1 VHRTRGLDLQC
12 RETSALFVIEQ
23 VRDLARGRADTS
35 PPSSCKGCSPRR
47 LPRGKRCRR
56 GRSQAVPRG
65 RAARSPGRTDLLH
78 RGRVRRSGALTRSSG
93 RASGCKQEHTS
104 FPIRC
109 TAEPLD
115 LRSPRCTPVTVRVP
129 PAPVD
134 DRLSVPPSL
143 DRFPDVLQP
152 LLDRLARSA
161 ASRKRRTPPS
171 QVSRRRDPV
180 NLHAPF

>member
-1 VHRTRGLDLQC
+1 MHRTRELDLQC

-23 VRDLARGRADTS
+23 VRDLARGRAGAS

-134 DRLSVPPSL
+134 DRLSATTIPQSPPSPSL
-143 DRFPDVLQP
+143 TVSPGSVPEAPDPTVP
-152 LLDRLARSA
+152 GVATMRPGRPAR
-161 ASRKRRTPPS
+161 PG
-171 QVSRRRDPV
+171 
-180 NLHAPF
+180 PF